1 MKKNNNRGNA
11 LVLVIVVLALVIIF
25 TGTIFTQINNQIKSN
40 QNSLTTVDAK
50 YAAEAGIENTIS
62 QIIEQIEFKVNNYPQ
77 SSSKLLS
84 RLTKSK
90 NDDFAIVKNELIN
103 AYDKLQGINNSYGVL
118 NDVIINLYDIISNN
132 YSSVQQLQSDIYDLK
147 YKLIWDTSEEWVTT
161 TENDSI
167 RNEIKDTVYLALSDI
182 SNSLVKIYS
191 SDEIHKDHKPLYI
204 EGIKDQWSDRIS
216 TDSNDIY
223 NKFIKNYNDS
233 NHSYTVES
241 IQQYISNELKNSI
254 YDLANSITSLEHN
267 SQQTLVDKVNTLGHT
282 TSQKLLDY
290 INNGVRYEGSSYPGN
305 TYNFIKFQYLSS
317 TASEWENTINTMK
330 SGICDSIDIAI
341 QEKIYNDLESELYKI
356 YIEYFYNYKSLNTTT
371 YEKLKKICLNLEA
384 IKINLIEL
392 KCKLGYTPVD
402 IDGEVTLPDP
412 PGTINPPDNGDD
424 IPGIYVELPSYTY
437 PFEDNYGYY
446 VEAIERTPIVLSYSN
461 NEVQSVD
468 DISIEIIS
476 TGTNRGK
483 KYKIKSKV
491 IFKTQKTTNGEYR
504 TNYSIK
510 THDKI

>member
-84 RLTKSK
+84 RFTKSK

-103 AYDKLQGINNSYGVL
+103 AYKKLHDINNRYGVL
-118 NDVIINLYDIISNN
+118 NDVTINLYNIISNN
-132 YSSVQQLQSDIYDLK
+132 YSSVKQLQSDIYDLK
-147 YKLIWDTSEEWVTT
+147 YKLIWDTSEEWVTI

-167 RNEIKDTVYLALSDI
+167 RNEIKDTVYSALSYI
-182 SNSLVKIYS
+182 SNSLIKIYS
-191 SDEIHKDHKPLYI
+191 SDEIHKNHEPLYI
-204 EGIKDQWSDRIS
+204 KIKNQGSDRIS

-223 NKFIKNYNDS
+223 INFIKNYNDS

-254 YDLANSITSLEHN
+254 YDLGSSITSLENN
-267 SQQTLVDKVNTLGHT
+267 SQQPLVDKVNILGNT
-282 TSQKLLDY
+282 TSQKLWNY
-290 INNGVRYEGSSYPGN
+290 IQNGVRYEERPYTGN
-305 TYNFIKFQYLSS
+305 KYNFGELQYLSS
-317 TASEWENTINTMK
+317 TASEWEHTINTMK
-330 SGICDSIDIAI
+330 NGICDSIDVAI

-371 YEKLKKICLNLEA
+371 YEKLKKICLKLET

-392 KCKLGYTPVD
+392 KCKLGYTPID
-402 IDGEVTLPDP
+402 TDGEVTLPDP
-412 PGTINPPDNGDD
+412 PGTITPPGNGDD

-437 PFEDNYGYY
+437 TFEDNYEYS

-461 NEVQSVD
+461 NKVQSVD

-476 TGTNRGK
+476 SGTNRGK

>member
-77 SSSKLLS
+77 SSSKLMK
-84 RLTKSK
+84 RFTKSK
-90 NDDFAIVKNELIN
+90 NDDFAIVKNELIE
-103 AYDKLQGINNSYGVL
+103 AYKKLQDINNRYGVL
-118 NDVIINLYDIISNN
+118 NDVIIDLYNIISNN

-147 YKLIWDTSEEWVTT
+147 YKLIWDAASED
-161 TENDSI
+161 DSVKSS
-167 RNEIKDTVYLALSDI
+167 IKDTVYSALSYI

-191 SDEIHKDHKPLYI
+191 SDEVHKNHQPLYI
-204 EGIKDQWSDRIS
+204 ETIKNTWNDDVYINQ
-216 TDSNDIY
+216 NDID
-223 NKFIKNYNDS
+223 NKFIGSYYDNTKNDSYQLNSIQNYMMELATANVTNLKNSVNDS
-233 NHSYTVES
+233 NLKNKIITLGDSLTGGNNLLTGDLSFRNYLIIVTNEFNNIKYLSGSPQTVYDKLNEGKRKICDLIDIS
-241 IQQYISNELKNSI
+241 INNYANEIENYIYELWIDEFNAYNELNNQNYTMIKEI
-254 YDLANSITSLEHN
+254 LTKLE
-267 SQQTLVDKVNTLGHT
+267 T
-282 TSQKLLDY
+282 
-290 INNGVRYEGSSYPGN
+290 
-305 TYNFIKFQYLSS
+305 
-317 TASEWENTINTMK
+317 
-330 SGICDSIDIAI
+330 
-341 QEKIYNDLESELYKI
+341 
-356 YIEYFYNYKSLNTTT
+356 
-371 YEKLKKICLNLEA
+371 

-392 KCKLGYTPVD
+392 KCKLGYTPID

-412 PGTINPPDNGDD
+412 PGTITPPGNGDD
-424 IPGIYVELPSYTY
+424 IQGIYVELPSYTY
-437 PFEDNYGYY
+437 PFEDNYGYS

-461 NEVQSVD
+461 NKVQSVD

-476 TGTNRGK
+476 SGTNRGK